1 MQVFMGVR
9 KCSSKKILCLHY
21 GKLTIAVLGP
31 GRGLRRK
38 GMLEGAVVV
47 GWACSLPN
55 PGPECLGHDFVIHMD
70 SSEWVQVL
78 PVQLRQKTQPLREKE
93 K

>member
-21 GKLTIAVLGP
+21 RKLTIAVLGP

-55 PGPECLGHDFVIHMD
+55 PGQSALAMT
-70 SSEWVQVL
+70 SSFTWILLSGFKSCQYS
-78 PVQLRQKTQPLREKE
+78 
-93 K
+93 